1 LKCVRHRLIREAAEE
16 SIQAR
21 RPLCFCGEPQNA
33 ELEAMTTISPE
44 VSGRPTS
51 VPEKRGAT
59 IDASD
64 GSDPSDIVWG
74 GENIAK
80 VIDRSTRATFHML
93 EQGHL
98 PARKVGRLWSASRR
112 RLLAHLAG
120 E

>member
-1 LKCVRHRLIREAAEE
+1 
-16 SIQAR
+16 
-21 RPLCFCGEPQNA
+21 
-33 ELEAMTTISPE
+33 MTTIHPE
-44 VSGRPTS
+44 VTGHRTGA
-51 VPEKRGAT
+51 PEKRVAT

-64 GSDPSDIVWG
+64 GSDPSDIIWG

-80 VIDRSTRATFHML
+80 VIHRSIRATFHML